1 VIQVFDPPSKQ
12 ARGEHAHIQAHKES
26 PGTAVGRNQTSA
38 TNRARSLP
46 VGRVRH
52 SDRLVLRRI
61 RKQASF
67 RAAPALG
74 AVLAEAAPNQFA
86 IGIPA
91 EIRRGPRR
99 FGRFAVQSARPVL
112 LRDSEW
118 RCEQPPCSQRTAALK
133 PTE

>member
-1 VIQVFDPPSKQ
+1 MFAGSVGDCDPISLRHVKIHHNQIDVIQVFDPPSKQ

-67 RAAPALG
+67 HAEKAGSSQRAAEKASMTLR
-74 AVLAEAAPNQFA
+74 AVFDRAP
-86 IGIPA
+86 GK
-91 EIRRGPRR
+91 RHTKSR
-99 FGRFAVQSARPVL
+99 
-112 LRDSEW
+112 
-118 RCEQPPCSQRTAALK
+118 
-133 PTE
+133 